1 MSVSLLLRPF
11 VCPPRFG
18 KEVSSSSPA
27 AAALLRPRLACEL
40 LLLLLLQAVV
50 SLGMQVHESGV
61 MMLRGVGLRV
71 RDLPVV
77 NYLSAVTLMVMMI
90 RLRMRAG
97 RVMAHRHGS

>member
-27 AAALLRPRLACEL
+27 AAALLRPRFAGE